1 MRHVSTNH
9 EISCGISNGMAVPI
23 VVIMPVAFLPQTV
36 PTPAVL
42 PPLLGTKVA
51 AFSPPPLTLSR
62 RPPATMSATVYRT
75 SFWSLFGAFVTGGL
89 FFSTAATAAVAAYA
103 FGVDNI
109 KRVALVLQVVV
120 RRVLDIALAML
131 RMAWLALIND
141 QSTTRWADARAALL
155 QGFQQTRLAAA
166 EGVDAIKLEASLYAY
181 PPIGAPGLLPLQY
194 VLDRLTPST
203 LVPAFKEAISDSLA
217 SVDNPNIKR
226 MRLKR
231 FDIGGTPPRLMGARL
246 YGSALG
252 PSRPAQHASA
262 QYGASS
268 SSQVRPRRADDRA
281 RRRRLVA
288 VGDQGGSGG
297 HDGPRGCARAGQ
309 RAQFTIRGRDPPHG
323 RRVAVVRTR
332 VRRHP
337 RLIPVGAQGRVRP
350 NGRRRRVDEAAMAAH
365 GGSKGASQNR
375 VEDAT
380 ECCLGWPTDGTECC
394 H

>member
-1 MRHVSTNH
+1 
-9 EISCGISNGMAVPI
+9 
-23 VVIMPVAFLPQTV
+23 
-36 PTPAVL
+36 
-42 PPLLGTKVA
+42 
-51 AFSPPPLTLSR
+51 
-62 RPPATMSATVYRT
+62 MSATVVYRT

-131 RMAWLALIND
+131 RVAWLALIND

-155 QGFQQTRLAAA
+155 QGFQQTRQAAA

-203 LVPAFKEAISDSLA
+203 LVPAFEEVISDSLA
-217 SVDNPNIKR
+217 NVDNPNIKR

-252 PSRPAQHASA
+252 PPRPAQHESA
-262 QYGASS
+262 HHGAPSL
-268 SSQVRPRRADDRA
+268 SQVRPRRSDYRA

-288 VGDQGGSGG
+288 VGDQGGSGAYDDTCG
-297 HDGPRGCARAGQ
+297 RARTGQ
-309 RAQFTIRGRDPPHG
+309 RAQLTIRGRDPPHG
-323 RRVAVVRTR
+323 RRAAVVRTR
-332 VRRHP
+332 LRRHP

-350 NGRRRRVDEAAMAAH
+350 NGRRRRIDETAMAAH
-365 GGSKGASQNR
+365 GGSKGASQNK

-380 ECCLGWPTDGTECC
+380 TARPKTGSKMPPRLAIGC
-394 H
+394 

>member
-9 EISCGISNGMAVPI
+9 EISCGISVPI

-75 SFWSLFGAFVTGGL
+75 SFWSLFCAFVTGGL

-288 VGDQGGSGG
+288 VGDKGGSGG

-323 RRVAVVRTR
+323 RRAAVVRTR
-332 VRRHP
+332 LRRHP

-350 NGRRRRVDEAAMAAH
+350 NGRRRRADEAAMAAH

-380 ECCLGWPTDGTECC
+380 VAGHRVLPRMANGR